1 LNPIEYEQSF
11 GRPLGNTLYTN
22 TNQYCFY
29 TGYVSSVYLRLFTN
43 WTGNAPLYVF
53 IIELGESGLGLKQR
67 YVIQPQRD
75 TTDWQMINI
84 PSHELPISLGNLL
97 AIGMQDS
104 SNTNQIYA
112 VKSDAQGPVMAF
124 LGKNINASTTLVGL
138 ETSYSL
144 GFALGY
150 TMVDTNNKTC
160 N

>member
-11 GRPLGNTLYTN
+11 GHPLGNILYWN
-22 TNQYCFY
+22 IDMYCFY
-29 TGYVSSVYLRLFTN
+29 DGYVSSVYLRLFTN

-53 IIELGESGLGLKQR
+53 IVGYGASGLGLKQR

-75 TTDWQMINI
+75 TTDWQIINI
-84 PSHELPISLGNLL
+84 PSDELPISVGNFL

-112 VKSDAQGPVMAF
+112 VKSDAQGSVIG
-124 LGKNINASTTLVGL
+124 LLEKNINASTTLVSLG
-138 ETSYSL
+138 SSSSL

-150 TMVDTNNKTC
+150 TMVTTGKKIFY
-160 N
+160 